1 MAVHLTESNFYLQ
14 QQNADNK
21 WRAAASVAVGLH
33 VVLLVWSFLLP
44 DMFDQKPLLDEFV
57 TVDLISMPE
66 PQALPEIA
74 TPPPTKQPA
83 VEQPSQPPPEEAAQ
97 PAPAEVEIPLE
108 PEVVPEPVVEAKP
121 ISVKPLKR
129 KIKKAVD
136 TRLAE
141 EKEREK
147 RALALRE
154 KERQRKRNEQLE
166 RERKRKAAAAR
177 KAAAVARAE
186 QARKE
191 ADLAAK
197 DARRALADMY
207 RRQGALESQ
216 KTPRAASGS
225 GTTARRQVQSIVA
238 QQYYAALYSHIQ
250 GYWVLPEMRKWDRK
264 LKATVVLI
272 INQNGQVLKTTVEK
286 KSHDPF
292 FNQVVVKT
300 LHSAAPMPTFPKLM
314 KERTIEVGINFT
326 PGKLEM

>member
-1 MAVHLTESNFYLQ
+1 MAANFTESDFYLQ
-14 QQNADNK
+14 QQSADNK
-21 WRAAASVAVGLH
+21 WLIAASVAVGLH
-33 VVLLVWSFLLP
+33 AVLLVWSFLLP
-44 DMFDQKPLLDEFV
+44 DIFDQKPLLDEFV
-57 TVDLISMPE
+57 TVDLVSMPE
-66 PQALPEIA
+66 PQNLPEIT
-74 TPPPTKQPA
+74 TPPPTEQPV
-83 VEQPSQPPPEEAAQ
+83 VEQPPQPPPETAQ
-97 PAPAEVEIPLE
+97 PEAAEVEIPLE

-154 KERQRKRNEQLE
+154 KERQRKRSEQLE

-186 QARKE
+186 KAQRE

-197 DARRALADMY
+197 DARRALAEMY
-207 RRQGALESQ
+207 RRQGALE
-216 KTPRAASGS
+216 KKNTTAAASGS
-225 GTTARRQVQSIVA
+225 GASGRRQVQSIVA

-250 GYWVLPEMRKWDRK
+250 GYWVLPEMRKWDRN
-264 LKATVVLI
+264 LEATVVLV

-286 KSHDPF
+286 KSQDSF

-314 KERTIEVGINFT
+314 KERTIEVGLRFR